1 MVESMQNLVP
11 AQWSGTVQLLA
22 TPVAWIPA
30 WQSAMINFAWF
41 GTSGLEVLFKRVL
54 LMLPM
59 LLLVAA
65 MWCTMVSLYTLP
77 FRSGRGGF
85 VTALL
90 MSWWDAGRTIWFFW
104 AGLVRVSVVLA
115 GWLWGL
121 LRLGIRM
128 VGAGIKGT
136 FQSPLMFLDWTS
148 RNYFKPGVP
157 WVAFLGLIIW
167 SAVEALVFTYTLRPT
182 MTEVLAGITGF
193 EPDPRLMTPVLWIFL
208 FFLVLGSFAC
218 VHALADAIRQ
228 KRSGEVIQMVTVEL
242 FVMFFEVLFLYR
254 EMIDALTPWIAQQS
268 NEELL
273 LGLWSTLGLAAFG
286 WVGVRG
292 MTWFLFGRYGT
303 PALLAVLARDTIK
316 REAGVPTPAPSVAR
330 PEIWHGPITAL
341 KQETEWFKKEAR
353 YVFELMSLPVLQ
365 LFAAGVNFA
374 VVAVT
379 SQPMFSLPFA
389 SLDRVMAATPGF
401 PNRKATKVSASRGQQ
416 RAAQLQEEAVR

>member
-1 MVESMQNLVP
+1 MVQSMQNLVP
-11 AQWSGTVQLLA
+11 AEWSGTVEVLSA
-22 TPVAWIPA
+22 PIAWVPA

-41 GTSGLEVLFKRVL
+41 GASGGEVLLKRVL
-54 LMLPM
+54 LLLPI

-65 MWCTMVSLYTLP
+65 MWSTMISLYTLP

-85 VTALL
+85 VTSLL

-104 AGLVRVSVVLA
+104 AGLVRVTVVLA
-115 GWLWGL
+115 GWAWGL

-128 VGAGIKGT
+128 LGAGIKGT
-136 FQSPLMFLDWTS
+136 FQTPLAFLDWTS

-157 WVAFLGLIIW
+157 WVAFLGLILW

-193 EPDPRLMTPVLWIFL
+193 EPDPRFMTPILWIFL

-218 VHALADAIRQ
+218 VYALAEAIRQ
-228 KRSGEVIQMVTVEL
+228 KRHGEILQMVTVEL

-316 REAGVPTPAPSVAR
+316 REAGVAAPVPSAAR
-330 PEIWHGPITAL
+330 PDVWHGPIAAL
-341 KQETEWFKKEAR
+341 KRETEWFKKEAR
-353 YVFELMSLPVLQ
+353 YIFELLSLPILQ

-379 SQPMFSLPFA
+379 SQPMFSLPFS
-389 SLDRVMAATPGF
+389 SLDRVLAATPGF
-401 PNRKATKVSASRGQQ
+401 PNRKQAKAGPKGAQQ
-416 RAAQLQEEAVR
+416 RPAQLQEEAAR